1 MSNMKEC
8 MDTFNH
14 YVRAR
19 IPFVVFDTTEPS
31 RALEIIK
38 AVSEQLS
45 LSGVYVHTV
54 NKGMTDLMTERE
66 VDEDKTMFGAMN
78 YIADQMKRKSQLTFV
93 LTEATGLDAEN
104 QDSRQLLGI
113 INSAIE
119 TGGMIV
125 AITPSSIWK
134 QLQRTGMRLK
144 LDYPDE
150 KEMHGIIREMLDG
163 YRGSIPIAW
172 DDNDLRIAAQL
183 LAGVSQI
190 EAENVIA
197 SLLANQRIE
206 KQDLDELRYVKDRLF
221 SDISGLERINI
232 KDRDGDVGGLSG
244 LQTWL
249 DERQKLLQ
257 DPVTL
262 DQMRSRG
269 LPPPRGVLLVGVP
282 GCGKSVSAKA
292 IAARWKMPL
301 YRLDFATV
309 QGSYVG
315 QSEAQ
320 LRDALTTAEQV
331 SPCVLWIDEIEK
343 GLSGATGGG
352 DGGVS
357 TRMVGQFLFWLQ
369 ECRKFVFVVA
379 TANDVSK
386 LPAELLRRGRFDEIF
401 FVDLPNYDERK
412 TILQL
417 HYKHYVGEA
426 MSEELLDK
434 LAKLSDGFAGADLE
448 SAMRDAGY
456 YMVNHSGERMSEDA
470 IAEMVK
476 NIIPMSQTNPE
487 KIEAIRDWG
496 RERAV
501 PASGRSIGSMDTE
514 KEKQSGGR
522 KILGTFFGK

>member
-1 MSNMKEC
+1 MSTMREC
-8 MDTFNH
+8 METFRH
-14 YVRAR
+14 YSKAR
-19 IPFVVFDTTEPS
+19 IPFVAFDTIEVS
-31 RALEIIK
+31 RAIEIIK
-38 AVSEQLS
+38 AVSEELS
-45 LSGVYVHTV
+45 ISGVYVHSIS
-54 NKGMTDLMTERE
+54 KGMYDINTERE
-66 VDEDKTMFGAMN
+66 VDEDKTLPGALTF
-78 YIADQMKRKSQLTFV
+78 IADQMKRKQQLTFI
-93 LTEATGLDAEN
+93 LTEATGLDSEN
-104 QDSRQLLGI
+104 ADTRQLLGA
-113 INSAIE
+113 INVAIE

-125 AITPSSIWK
+125 AITSGSIWN

-144 LDYPDE
+144 LDFPDE
-150 KEMHGIIREMLDG
+150 KEMLGIIRDMLDN
-163 YRGSIPIAW
+163 YRGSIRIDW
-172 DDNDLRIAAQL
+172 DENDLRVAAQL

-197 SLLANQRIE
+197 SLLANQRID
-206 KQDLDELRYVKDRLF
+206 KKDLDELRYVKDRLF
-221 SDISGLERINI
+221 SDISGLERI
-232 KDRDGDVGGLSG
+232 KTSERDAEVGGLSG
-244 LQTWL
+244 LQAWL

-257 DPVTL
+257 DPEIRES
-262 DQMRSRG
+262 MSKRG

-315 QSEAQ
+315 QSEQQ
-320 LRDALTTAEQV
+320 LKEALVTAEQV

-401 FVDLPNYDERK
+401 FVDLPTLEERK
-412 TILQL
+412 IILQL
-417 HYKHYVGEA
+417 HYRNYVGEEIPSA
-426 MSEELLDK
+426 LLDR
-434 LAKLSDGFAGADLE
+434 LAAISDGFAGADLE

-456 YMVNHSGERMSEDA
+456 YMQTHNGERMSEQA
-470 IAEMVK
+470 ILSMVT

-487 KIEAIRDWG
+487 KIEAIRAWG

-501 PASGRSIGSMDTE
+501 PASGRTIGGGDNNNT
-514 KEKQSGGR
+514 KTSGR
-522 KILGTFFGK
+522 RILDFLKNN